1 MSIDTND
8 RLKYLEM
15 IQNIINRMAN
25 NSFLIKGWTITLSL
39 AGFSLFASKHEDI
52 YLFLIIF
59 STIIFW
65 ILDGYYLRQEKLFR
79 SLYESNASED
89 NYHKKLRNLSLDTS
103 KNKEKVENILLC
115 MFSFPT
121 SLIYIT
127 ILFITLLVL
136 NFTLCPR
143 G

>member
-1 MSIDTND
+1 MANNTEK
-8 RLKYLEM
+8 LKYLEM
-15 IQNIINRMAN
+15 IQTIISRMAN

-39 AGFSLFASKHEDI
+39 AGFSLFASKHENI

-79 SLYESNASED
+79 YLYESSASD
-89 NYHKKLRNLSLDTS
+89 VNYHKKLNNLSLDTS
-103 KNKEKVENILLC
+103 KNKEKVENIFLC

-121 SLIYIT
+121 SLIYLL

-136 NFTLCPR
+136 NFTLYPR
-143 G
+143 R